1 MQYSRYNNN
10 HNKYS
15 RYFFDVSFVIKVYF
29 IISTVVMT
37 GLFIFLIIYSY
48 MLSVGMLV

>member
-10 HNKYS
+10 HNKYP

-29 IISTVVMT
+29 IISTVLMI
-37 GLFIFLIIYSY
+37 GLVIYLAIYTY
-48 MLSVGMLV
+48 MLSAGMRV